1 MAIVPRGTKGNPSVT
16 RIIAIVNQKGGVGK
30 TTTAVNLAACLAHN
44 GMETILIDLDP
55 QGNATSGVG
64 INKRGVESSIF
75 DPLIENIPL
84 SSILRPTSMTSLRIA
99 PSNNDLLSVEMHLA
113 SEENGNRRLRT
124 ALAQFLWSINA
135 EKRVDYVIID
145 CPPSFGMLSM
155 NAILAADSVLI
166 PVQCEYYALEGLTE
180 ILTSTTVIREQY
192 NKSLSLAGILL
203 TMSDRRLNLSRQ
215 VEEDIRQ
222 AYCNYVFE
230 TVINRSVRLSEAP
243 SYGMPIILYDP
254 SSTGADSYISLALE
268 VIENETKSLRP
279 WPLRSS
285 G

>member
-1 MAIVPRGTKGNPSVT
+1 MT

-64 INKRGVESSIF
+64 IKKRGVEKSIF
-75 DPLIENIPL
+75 DPLIDEIPL
-84 SSILRPTSMTSLRIA
+84 SSILHPTSIPSLRIA
-99 PSNNDLLSVEMHLA
+99 PSNNDLLSAEMQLA
-113 SEENGNRRLRT
+113 SDENGNRSLRT
-124 ALAQFLWSINA
+124 VLAKFFWGNDP
-135 EKRVDYVIID
+135 EKRIDYVIVD

-155 NAILAADSVLI
+155 NAILASDSVLI

-180 ILTSTTVIREQY
+180 ILTSTTIIREQC
-192 NKSLSLAGILL
+192 NKNLSLAGILL

-222 AYCNYVFE
+222 AYGNNVFE

-243 SYGMPIILYDP
+243 SHGLPIILYDP

-268 VIENETKSLRP
+268 VIENETKSPRP
-279 WPLRSS
+279 WPLRTT